1 MRCSGTSEKLAAA
14 IRAARLE
21 RGMTQAEVAALV
33 GTSQSVIARWETGDH
48 EFTLTSLRRLAAALG
63 RDFEVCFLAAG
74 EP

>member
-1 MRCSGTSEKLAAA
+1 
-14 IRAARLE
+14 
-21 RGMTQAEVAALV
+21 MTQAEVAALV